1 MKTMF
6 SYQKTTKDG
15 LEVTRMGNSV
25 VVIDTTASSCR
36 VYDFNSL
43 VEARHFFSLFTKQ
56 RNTRVI
62 RMEITIKL

>member
-1 MKTMF
+1 MKRIF

-25 VVIDTTASSCR
+25 VIIDTTAPSCR

-43 VEARHFFSLFTKQ
+43 FEARHFFSLFTKQ
-56 RNTRVI
+56 RNTRVVRI
-62 RMEITIKL
+62 EITIKL

>member
-1 MKTMF
+1 MF

-25 VVIDTTASSCR
+25 VVIDTTAPSCR

-43 VEARHFFSLFTKQ
+43 SKARHFFSSFVKQ
-56 RNTRVI
+56 KNTRVVRI
-62 RMEITIKL
+62 KISIKL